1 MRSADRADERPV
13 TVYTK
18 PDCVQCDA
26 TKRALHKH
34 EIPFIEMNLSD
45 NMDLL
50 DRLKAAGWMRAPIVE
65 TADGEMWS
73 GFRPDRIR
81 ALKLQRQSRLHGA
94 RSVQSPVT
102 SQVTPLRMSD
112 QDRTVPRRRI

>member
-1 MRSADRADERPV
+1 MTTMRTADFAGQSAV

-26 TKRALHKH
+26 TKRTLNKH
-34 EIPFIEMNLSD
+34 GIPFIEINLSD
-45 NMDLL
+45 NMEVL

-81 ALKLQRQSRLHGA
+81 DLASPKALWAPSAEWSR
-94 RSVQSPVT
+94 SPT
-102 SQVTPLRMSD
+102 TRGSSALGL
-112 QDRTVPRRRI
+112 

>member
-1 MRSADRADERPV
+1 MTTMRNADRVGKSLV

-26 TKRALHKH
+26 TKRTLNKYD
-34 EIPFIEMNLSD
+34 IPFTEINLSD
-45 NMDLL
+45 NMEVL

-81 ALKLQRQSRLHGA
+81 DLASPKASWAPDAEWSR
-94 RSVQSPVT
+94 SPT
-102 SQVTPLRMSD
+102 TRGSSTLGL
-112 QDRTVPRRRI
+112 

>member
-1 MRSADRADERPV
+1 MRAMGNADFAGESVV

-26 TKRALHKH
+26 TKRTLNKY
-34 EIPFIEMNLSD
+34 EIPFIEIDLSD
-45 NMDLL
+45 NVDVL
-50 DRLKAAGWMRAPIVE
+50 DRLKAAGWRRAPIVE

-81 ALKLQRQSRLHGA
+81 DLASPKASWVPDAEWSRSPATDQGRQAL
-94 RSVQSPVT
+94 T
-102 SQVTPLRMSD
+102 S
-112 QDRTVPRRRI
+112 

>member
-26 TKRALHKH
+26 TKRALHKY

-45 NMDLL
+45 NMDVL

-65 TADGEMWS
+65 TADGQMWS
-73 GFRPDRIR
+73 GFRPDKIR
-81 ALKLQRQSRLHGA
+81 DLASPKASRAPGA
-94 RSVQSPVT
+94 EWSRSSLPRSLPVR
-102 SQVTPLRMSD
+102 L
-112 QDRTVPRRRI
+112 

>member
-1 MRSADRADERPV
+1 MGNADLAGESVV

-26 TKRALHKH
+26 TKRTLNKY
-34 EIPFIEMNLSD
+34 EIPFTEIDLTAD
-45 NMDLL
+45 MDVL

-81 ALKLQRQSRLHGA
+81 DLASPKPSRVPNAEWSRSPTTQRRSSGPRL
-94 RSVQSPVT
+94 
-102 SQVTPLRMSD
+102 
-112 QDRTVPRRRI
+112 

>member
-1 MRSADRADERPV
+1 MQAMRSADRADERPV

-26 TKRALHKH
+26 TKRTLSKH
-34 EIPFIEMNLSD
+34 DIPFIEIDLSD
-45 NMDLL
+45 NMEVL

-65 TADGEMWS
+65 TADGETWS

-81 ALKLQRQSRLHGA
+81 DLASPKASWASSAEWSRSPAPSRHSAPAL
-94 RSVQSPVT
+94 
-102 SQVTPLRMSD
+102 
-112 QDRTVPRRRI
+112 

>member
-1 MRSADRADERPV
+1 MTTMRNADFAGESAV

-26 TKRALHKH
+26 TKRTLNKY
-34 EIPFIEMNLSD
+34 EIPFIEINLNADSD
-45 NMDLL
+45 ALG
-50 DRLKAAGWMRAPIVE
+50 RLTAAGWMRAPIVE

-81 ALKLQRQSRLHGA
+81 DLASPKPSRAPSTEWSRSPTTQASALRL
-94 RSVQSPVT
+94 
-102 SQVTPLRMSD
+102 
-112 QDRTVPRRRI
+112 

>member
-1 MRSADRADERPV
+1 MKNADHAAERSV

-18 PDCVQCDA
+18 PDCVQCSA
-26 TKRALHKH
+26 TKRTLNKYK
-34 EIPFIEMNLSD
+34 IPFSEIDLSANAD
-45 NMDLL
+45 AL

-81 ALKLQRQSRLHGA
+81 ELASPKSLRAPDTDWSRSSL
-94 RSVQSPVT
+94 P
-102 SQVTPLRMSD
+102 
-112 QDRTVPRRRI
+112 RTLTVRL